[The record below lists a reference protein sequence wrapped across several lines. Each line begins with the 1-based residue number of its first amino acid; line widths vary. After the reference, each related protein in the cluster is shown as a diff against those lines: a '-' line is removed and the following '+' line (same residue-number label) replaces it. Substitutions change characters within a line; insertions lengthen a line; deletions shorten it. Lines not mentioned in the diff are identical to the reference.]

1 MKQIKVPESK
11 IMIGFYDHFPKRF
24 PLLFNNSKYIGEFQ
38 TKEVLKSKKLKTN
51 NRLIVS
57 DSYDSSSIESSLK
70 LEVYIIPKNRL
81 SYILTLN
88 GALPTNYHLSE
99 GNLCNLKEVTINNDL
114 NKCYIFSYNNK
125 FFNSW

>member
-38 TKEVLKSKKLKTN
+38 TKELLKSKKLKTN

-57 DSYDSSSIESSLK
+57 NYDSSAIESSLK
-70 LEVYIIPKNRL
+70 LEVYIIPKNKL
-81 SYILTLN
+81 SYILALY
-88 GALPTNYHLSE
+88 GALPVNYHLSE
-99 GNLCNLKEVTINNDL
+99 GNLCNLIEVTINNDL
-114 NKCYIFSYNNK
+114 NKCYIFSYNSK
-125 FFNSW
+125 FVNSW

>member
-38 TKEVLKSKKLKTN
+38 TKELLKSKKLKTN

-57 DSYDSSSIESSLK
+57 NYDSSAIESSLK
-70 LEVYIIPKNRL
+70 LEVYIIPKNKL
-81 SYILTLN
+81 SYILALN
-88 GALPTNYHLSE
+88 GALPANYNSSE
-99 GNLCNLKEVTINNDL
+99 GNLCNLIEVTINNDL

>member
-38 TKEVLKSKKLKTN
+38 TKELLKSKKLKTN

-57 DSYDSSSIESSLK
+57 DSYDSSTIESSLK
-70 LEVYIIPKNRL
+70 LEVYIIPKNKL
-81 SYILTLN
+81 SYILALY
-88 GALPTNYHLSE
+88 GALPINYNVSE

-114 NKCYIFSYNNK
+114 NKCYIFSYNSK
-125 FFNSW
+125 FVNIW